1 MESRKTFE
9 KSKICW
15 RKAATE
21 AGRPAERIRLLAVS
35 KKKPLEAI
43 LEAAEA
49 GQRDFGENF
58 VQEGIAKIRA
68 ADRNDLV
75 WHFIGHLQSNK
86 TRDVAENFQWVH
98 TVDRRKIARRLSD
111 QRPAGAPDLNICIEV
126 NVDAEASK
134 SGVAP
139 DEVAELAH
147 AIADL
152 PRLRLRG
159 LMCLPAIR
167 SDFEEAAQALPGT
180 PRTQGYPQRRRLAV
194 RHTIHGH
201 VGGLC
206 CGHSRGRDNRA
217 HWHSV
222 VRRPGLTYARKR
234 TFQMISNKVG
244 LIGGG
249 NMARAIGGGLLRG
262 GMHATDL
269 MIAEPLPEQCDRLRK
284 ELYGAMVTED
294 NRIVARTAEILLFAV
309 KPQILKPV
317 CEDLVNEVQAS
328 RPLIM
333 SIAAGPR
340 IDDIDSWL
348 GGGMSVVR
356 VMPNQPALIDQ
367 GISALFANE
376 RTSQE
381 RKDQAEKIMT
391 AVGHAVWLDA
401 ESKMDAV
408 TAVSGTGPSYFYLL
422 IDVMIE
428 SAKKYGID
436 DATAR
441 KLAVETAR
449 GATALA
455 AAETESMASLIERVR
470 SPGGTTTA
478 AFEYL
483 DSMDARGIFATAI
496 DEAER
501 RAAELAKEAGNA

>member
-1 MESRKTFE
+1 
-9 KSKICW
+9 
-15 RKAATE
+15 
-21 AGRPAERIRLLAVS
+21 
-35 KKKPLEAI
+35 
-43 LEAAEA
+43 
-49 GQRDFGENF
+49 
-58 VQEGIAKIRA
+58 
-68 ADRNDLV
+68 
-75 WHFIGHLQSNK
+75 
-86 TRDVAENFQWVH
+86 
-98 TVDRRKIARRLSD
+98 
-111 QRPAGAPDLNICIEV
+111 
-126 NVDAEASK
+126 
-134 SGVAP
+134 
-139 DEVAELAH
+139 
-147 AIADL
+147 
-152 PRLRLRG
+152 
-159 LMCLPAIR
+159 
-167 SDFEEAAQALPGT
+167 
-180 PRTQGYPQRRRLAV
+180 
-194 RHTIHGH
+194 
-201 VGGLC
+201 
-206 CGHSRGRDNRA
+206 
-217 HWHSV
+217 
-222 VRRPGLTYARKR
+222 
-234 TFQMISNKVG
+234 MISNKVG

-269 MIAEPLPEQCDRLRK
+269 MIAEPLPDQCSRLRQ

-294 NRIVARTAEILLFAV
+294 NKLVARTAEILLFAV

-317 CEDLVNEVQAS
+317 CQDLVEEVQAS

-376 RTSQE
+376 RTSQA
-381 RKDQAEKIMT
+381 RRNQAEKIMT

-428 SAKKYGID
+428 SAKKFGID

-441 KLAVETAR
+441 TLAVETAR

-455 AAETESMASLIERVR
+455 AAETESMVSLIERVR

-478 AFEYL
+478 AFEHL
-483 DSMDARGIFATAI
+483 DSMDARGIFAAAI
-496 DEAER
+496 DEAEK
-501 RAAELAKEAGNA
+501 RAAELAEEAGKA